1 MTMETVLAM
10 TSDVLA
16 TALMGLVVLSFATAK
31 KFLTA
36 KIELIKGEQE
46 RQIAANAL
54 SRADHIAEKLVKKMQ
69 QTLVIGMKEAS
80 SDGKLTADEIKNI
93 GYQTEEEL
101 RQLMNEDLRES
112 LVATVKDVDLY
123 MKNLIE
129 SKVFELKQNKKVEIE
144 GFFDNTG
151 MDGVADPEM

>member
-10 TSDVLA
+10 TSDLLA
-16 TALMGLVVLSFATAK
+16 TALMALVVLSFATAK
-31 KFLTA
+31 KFLMA

-46 RQIAANAL
+46 RQIATNAL

-80 SDGKLTADEIKNI
+80 ADGKLTADEIKNI
-93 GYQTEEEL
+93 GYQTEDEL

-112 LVATVKDVDLY
+112 LTATVKDVDLY

-129 SKVFELKQNKKVEIE
+129 SKVFELKQNKKLEIE

-151 MDGVADPEM
+151 ADGVADPEV